1 MSTLPEIGF
10 FGKLPSH
17 GDFLRRNVSDS
28 CVEHWDPWL
37 QASLAASRQALT
49 ERWLDLYLTAP
60 MWRFF
65 APPGLIDAQAITG
78 VLFPSVDRVGRYFPL
93 TVFARLAEDV
103 PGLVLIDNCAGWY
116 QSIEDLVVEQLGE
129 MPLPLAEFESRL
141 SASTEPLREA
151 SELAA
156 GSELLPIEGA
166 THLHLPLDER
176 LDMTRKAL
184 AWLDERLRQD
194 YPHPAYWL
202 STGSARVGPC
212 WLVTNGLPG
221 TEAYAAML
229 SGEFDAWPWNSRAQR
244 VFSPATFET
253 PAPLRIESAGITHT
267 GKVRSVNQDAF
278 LLRPE
283 AGLWMVADGMGGHS
297 DGHIASQMTRD
308 ALADLTP
315 AATMHESIDS
325 VRKTLEEVNTCLHTS
340 ALRPVNP
347 TVTGT
352 TVVLL
357 LIRGNAATCLWAG
370 DSRLYR
376 LRDATVEQLTRDHGD
391 SGSSAGVSERSVPTD
406 GNVITRAIG
415 GTAELELDQIA
426 FEVRPG
432 DRFLLCSDGVYR
444 DLTTEELYRGLVT
457 PGAEAAARGLKES
470 VLHGPAM
477 DNLTALVVDILP
489 GTG

>member
-1 MSTLPEIGF
+1 MTTLPEIGF

-28 CVEHWDPWL
+28 CVEHWDAWL
-37 QASLAASRQALT
+37 QASMAASRQSLT

-93 TVFARLAEDV
+93 TVFARLAGDV
-103 PGLVLIDNCAGWY
+103 PGLVLIDSCAAWF
-116 QSIEDLVVEQLGE
+116 QSIEDLVVEQLGDV
-129 MPLPLAEFESRL
+129 PPPLAEFESRL
-141 SASTEPLREA
+141 ASSTEPLRAAAEV
-151 SELAA
+151 AA
-156 GSELLPIEGA
+156 GCELLPVEDG

-176 LDMTRKAL
+176 LDLKRKAL

-194 YPHPAYWL
+194 FAQPTYWL

-212 WLVTNGLPG
+212 WLVTKGLPG

-229 SGEFDAWPWNSRAQR
+229 SGEFDAWPWNSRAHR
-244 VFSPATFET
+244 VFSPAIFDT
-253 PAPLRIESAGITHT
+253 PAPLSIESAGITHV
-267 GKVRSVNQDAF
+267 GKVRTVNQDAL

-308 ALADLTP
+308 ALAELTP
-315 AATMHESIDS
+315 ASTMHESIDS
-325 VRKTLEEVNTCLHTS
+325 VRRTLEEVNTCLHAS
-340 ALRPVNP
+340 SLRPVNP

-357 LIRGNAATCLWAG
+357 LIRGNAAACLWAG

-376 LRDATVEQLTRDHGD
+376 IRDASVEQLTRDHDDGG
-391 SGSSAGVSERSVPTD
+391 GSAAESRRDLPSD

-415 GTAELELDQIA
+415 GTAELELDEIQ
-426 FEVRPG
+426 FEIRPG

-444 DLTTEELYRGLVT
+444 ELTTEQLHRGLGT
-457 PGAEAAARGLKES
+457 PGAEAAARGLTES
-470 VLHGPAM
+470 VLHGPAL

-489 GTG
+489 GAD

>member
-37 QASLAASRQALT
+37 QTSMAASRQALT
-49 ERWLDLYLTAP
+49 ERWLELYLTAP

-65 APPGLIDAQAITG
+65 APPGLIDAQAVTG

-103 PGLVLIDNCAGWY
+103 PGLVLIDNCSGWY
-116 QSIEDLVVEQLGE
+116 QSIEDLVVEQLGDQ
-129 MPLPLAEFESRL
+129 PLPLADFESRL
-141 SASTEPLREA
+141 VSSLEPLRA
-151 SELAA
+151 GAELAA
-156 GSELLPIEGA
+156 GSRLLPTEGA

-194 YPHPAYWL
+194 YSHPAYWL

-212 WLVTNGLPG
+212 WLVTSGLPG

-229 SGEFDAWPWNSRAQR
+229 SGEFDAWPWNSRAQK
-244 VFSPATFET
+244 VFSPAAFET

-267 GKVRSVNQDAF
+267 GKVRRVNQDAL

-297 DGHIASQMTRD
+297 DGHVASQMTRD

-315 AATMHESIDS
+315 EPTMHELIDS
-325 VRKTLEEVNTCLHTS
+325 VRKTLEEVNTCLHAS

-352 TVVLL
+352 TVVVL
-357 LIRGNAATCLWAG
+357 LIRGNAAACLWAG

-376 LRDATVEQLTRDHGD
+376 LRDVSVEQLTRDHDD
-391 SGSSAGVSERSVPTD
+391 SGVNSAMSAREQSSD

-444 DLTTEELYRGLVT
+444 ELTAEELHRGLGT
-457 PGAEAAARGLKES
+457 PGAEAAARGLTEL
-470 VLHGPAM
+470 VLHGAAM